1 MPPLSGKDAILA
13 AARRLAELGDDA
25 LDEDLLDAELA
36 LADPARDE
44 EEAFAEAPGDGERPL
59 RPEDLGL
66 PPRLAAWLARHK
78 GRDMRR
84 AFGAAARAA
93 QRLIPDADG
102 HVALGR
108 AAGAS
113 VSACNQTRPRYAP
126 LEERVVPLSEAAAP
140 TPRAF
145 EHVPPAELERREALK
160 LEARSAEAWRR
171 GERAKGVDPK
181 AIDNA
186 AVSATIKNL
195 IVAGS
200 RREREIDL
208 PKGAGPAGRHEPTTR
223 SDERVGSETASS
235 GNLPGLAD
243 PRASAR
249 EGFRAKTEPSPR
261 RRLAGAERRAAANAL
276 LGRLPDGERPV
287 IATRASL
294 ASGGVVRRGGGP
306 ARDPLK
312 VPRAARQATL
322 DALVAAALAA
332 EAEARGVTPDAA
344 FAAMSERWLAARP
357 KTRRRAIAAGVAAEA
372 RVFEAAASAVA
383 YRGLA
388 ANALRS
394 AVAVS
399 GRRDAR
405 AEATRGGDLG
415 DEGTVIGA
423 GDASRVARALDPDA
437 RSVVPSAARERKRR
451 GGENAGLAVADEAAV
466 AVAVAFEREGFERTR
481 ERNRG
486 VGGVAAARAGS
497 LLQNYKSENADGVDL
512 RAAATIPPLGA
523 SVSFWTETAR
533 TSNPKRPRSS
543 RVATG
548 SFGGSV
554 AIARSRRGAAKSSAR
569 RSLASYDDD
578 GDGRSAKPERRERT
592 DDANERRDVFAA
604 AASRD
609 TQSDTNA
616 CANAAVTRAVRSLVR
631 SFLEPF
637 VDVGTI
643 TATFARSIETKATEK
658 VIRKKRDEPDASF
671 LRREKEKEAVKALT
685 REYVRRGEK
694 ARRDRAE
701 PEARKRA
708 RESEKKTL
716 RSEADPVGTPNPP
729 PPTFDFDVD
738 DL

>member
-1 MPPLSGKDAILA
+1 MPLLSGKDAILS
-13 AARRLAELGDDA
+13 AARRIAELGDDA

-36 LADPARDE
+36 LAGPVRDE
-44 EEAFAEAPGDGERPL
+44 DEAFAEAPGEGEPPL

-66 PPRLAAWLARHK
+66 PPRLSAWLARHG
-78 GRDMRR
+78 GRDVRR

-93 QRLIPDADG
+93 RRLVPDADG

-113 VSACNQTRPRYAP
+113 GSASAVGARPRYAP

-145 EHVPPAELERREALK
+145 EHVPSADRERREALK
-160 LEARSAEAWRR
+160 REARSAEAWRR
-171 GERAKGVDPK
+171 DPRRAKEVDPK
-181 AIDNA
+181 TIDNA

-195 IVAGS
+195 IAAGA
-200 RREREIDL
+200 RREREADL

-223 SDERVGSETASS
+223 ADERTSVPSVMGVSLFAGENDARTEASK
-235 GNLPGLAD
+235 GRLLPRGLA
-243 PRASAR
+243 SALLV
-249 EGFRAKTEPSPR
+249 AATDASPR

-276 LGRLPDGERPV
+276 LGRLPAGERPV
-287 IATRASL
+287 IATGLPSRL
-294 ASGGVVRRGGGP
+294 Q
-306 ARDPLK
+306 
-312 VPRAARQATL
+312 VPRATRQATL

-332 EAEARGVTPDAA
+332 EAEARGVAPDAA
-344 FAAMSERWLAARP
+344 FASMSERWLAARP

-637 VDVGTI
+637 VDIGTI